1 MGRNTIELHVKRQD
15 GPQAPARWEEFRIPY
30 RPRMNVISAL
40 MEVRR
45 QPVTAQ
51 GVKVSPVAWEANCL
65 EEVCGACS
73 MIINGKVRQACS
85 TLVDQI
91 EQPIVLEPMT
101 KFPLVRDLM
110 VDRQRMFLALKRLR
124 AWVPI
129 DGTYNLGPGPR
140 VAPETQEVAYS
151 LSRCMTCGCCLEVC
165 PQLTPTSSFV
175 GAAAISQVRLF
186 NLHPTG
192 AMHARA
198 RLEALMGE
206 GGLAECGNAQ
216 NCVHAC
222 PKEIPLTESIAAMG
236 RQVAAHAV
244 RRLLGG

>member
-1 MGRNTIELHVKRQD
+1 
-15 GPQAPARWEEFRIPY
+15 
-30 RPRMNVISAL
+30 
-40 MEVRR
+40 
-45 QPVTAQ
+45 
-51 GVKVSPVAWEANCL
+51 
-65 EEVCGACS
+65 
-73 MIINGKVRQACS
+73 
-85 TLVDQI
+85 
-91 EQPIVLEPMT
+91 
-101 KFPLVRDLM
+101 
-110 VDRQRMFLALKRLR
+110 
-124 AWVPI
+124 
-129 DGTYNLGPGPR
+129 
-140 VAPETQEVAYS
+140 
-151 LSRCMTCGCCLEVC
+151 MTCGCCLEVC
-165 PQLTPTSSFV
+165 PQLTTTSAFV

-236 RQVAAHAV
+236 RQVTAHAV